1 MNVVYQVLGYVVTNA
16 VSLGAGAV
24 AGYWFG
30 PSVVAL
36 LKGLLAKLASKVA

>member
-1 MNVVYQVLGYVVTNA
+1 MDVVYQVLGYVVTNA

-30 PSVVAL
+30 PGLVAL
-36 LKGLLAKLASKVA
+36 VKGLLSKLASKVV